1 MVLSP
6 QTSRAVKLLTIG
18 ATAFTGYY
26 CVFRTDY
33 GDADHVFSDL
43 QRWYGAAVDGLLGI
57 DTRLVEAERMRRLEQ
72 RRERDVAARARVEE
86 AARRLGDRAGRSA
99 RREGAEARRTE
110 PDGGGGGPPG
120 AMTNGTMK

>member
-43 QRWYGAAVDGLLGI
+43 QRWYSAKVDGLLGI

-72 RRERDVAARARVEE
+72 RRERDEAARARVEG
-86 AARRLGDRAGRSA
+86 AARRLGDRLDDRPGGR
-99 RREGAEARRTE
+99 GAEARRTE

-120 AMTNGTMK
+120 AMTNGMMK

>member
-6 QTSRAVKLLTIG
+6 QTSRAVKLLSIG

-43 QRWYGAAVDGLLGI
+43 QRWYNAKVDGLLGI
-57 DTRLVEAERMRRLEQ
+57 DTQLVEADRMRRLEQ
-72 RRERDVAARARVEE
+72 RRERDEAARARVEE
-86 AARRLGDRAGRSA
+86 AARRLGDRLDDRPGGRGRKHGGRSLTEEAVA
-99 RREGAEARRTE
+99 RRER
-110 PDGGGGGPPG
+110 
-120 AMTNGTMK
+120 